1 MIEGVVIKKIE
12 KFCDERGFFMEVLR
26 DDDGLL
32 ANFGQSSYTIANPG
46 VIKAFHWH
54 ERQDDL
60 WFFASGMAK
69 VVLYDLREDSPTSGQ
84 IQEIITGER
93 NPLLI
98 VIPKGVAH
106 GYKVLGN
113 KPAGLFYHTT
123 ESYNR
128 SDPDEGRIPYDDP
141 SIGYDWDS

>member
-1 MIEGVVIKKIE
+1 MIKGVVIKKIE

-32 ANFGQSSYTIANPG
+32 TRFGQSSYTIANPG

-69 VVLYDLREDSPTSGQ
+69 VVLYDLREDSPTRGETQ
-84 IQEIITGER
+84 VIITGER

-128 SDPDEGRIPYDDP
+128 NDPDEGRIPYDDP